1 MISSKNLAN
10 AIYEISKTS
19 KKDKEVIVLAILDYV
34 KKYKLE
40 ALLPKA
46 ISYLENKSQKDSTWD
61 TLSIESKIHI
71 DNEIIEKIK
80 IKLNAI
86 KAQKVKNEIKEE
98 LIGGFTAT
106 YKGVIYD
113 ASIKNQ
119 LKLLRNVLTK

>member
-10 AIYEISKTS
+10 AIYEISTTS
-19 KKDKEVIVLAILDYV
+19 KKDEGIIVSAVLDYV
-34 KKYKLE
+34 KKFKLE

-46 ISYLENKSQKDSTWD
+46 LMYLENKNKKDTEWN
-61 TLSIESKIHI
+61 TLSIGSKIQI
-71 DNEIIEKIK
+71 NNEIVEKIK
-80 IKLNAI
+80 SKLNAI
-86 KAQKVKNEIKEE
+86 DTKNIKSEIKEE

-119 LKLLRNVLTK
+119 LKLLRNALTK

>member
-19 KKDKEVIVLAILDYV
+19 KKDEEVIVLAILDYV

-61 TLSIESKIHI
+61 TLSVESKIHI

-80 IKLNAI
+80 IKLNAT